1 MPAPARGGIWRHGNR
16 LPAAQTIRRISLG
29 EGDTPLVH
37 LPRWG
42 AAHGLDAV
50 YAKLE
55 LSNPTGSFKDRGMVA
70 LVATALEG
78 GARHIVEDSSGNAG
92 AAAAA
97 YAARAGMTCTV
108 YAPAAAPAAKLRQ
121 IRAYGA
127 ELVMVPGP
135 RSAVSDAA
143 RAAGAR
149 PGGYH
154 VAHNDNPL
162 FVEGNKTFG
171 FELL

>member
-55 LSNPTGSFKDRGMVA
+55 YANPTGSFKDRGMVA
-70 LVATALEG
+70 LVAAALEQ

-92 AAAAA
+92 ASAA
-97 YAARAGMTCTV
+97 
-108 YAPAAAPAAKLRQ
+108 AAKLRQ

-127 ELVMVPGP
+127 GLIEVPGP
-135 RSAVSDAA
+135 RSAVTDAA
-143 RAAGAR
+143 RAAGSESGA
-149 PGGYH
+149 YH
-154 VAHNDNPL
+154 VAHNENPA
-162 FVEGNKTFG
+162 
-171 FELL
+171 